1 MGGLPPLRLVKQGYW
16 QTTAAEGAPTCP
28 AMPHNQF
35 WRASKVPADLAE
47 HAHIFFFSEDVVG
60 ANRTAAHEGS

>member
-1 MGGLPPLRLVKQGYW
+1 MGKRGYRPN
-16 QTTAAEGAPTCP
+16 TAAGGARRCP
-28 AMPHNQF
+28 RLPQIQF